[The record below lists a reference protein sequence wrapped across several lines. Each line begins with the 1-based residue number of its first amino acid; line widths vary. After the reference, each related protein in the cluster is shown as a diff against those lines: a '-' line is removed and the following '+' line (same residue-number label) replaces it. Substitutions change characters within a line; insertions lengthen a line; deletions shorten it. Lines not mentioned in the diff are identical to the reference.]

1 MGRKDHKYKAVKEK
15 DYAFGCPWLVY
26 SGEDPR
32 LEASLRKK
40 RYGLAACLLLIAGAA
55 LFLLLSVLSK
65 GGISVEKLERLQQER
80 DVPLK
85 LSLSYKD
92 VALEKDISITVLP
105 EHIGKDK
112 AESLFD
118 ECEQW
123 IKARLAEGLEFPEQA
138 PNGVLISWETD
149 DLSYIGAQGPT
160 LFTLIAQLGA
170 GEYSRLCEFSVRVDP
185 GAEDYLSSL
194 DKLAADTAEDLSGKD
209 NGPALALPTLLD
221 GVKLNWSLPSDPLP
235 GLVLLASGFAAVFV
249 WFKRDDSAKKK
260 MERRRKAFELQ
271 IPDMSL
277 QMILL
282 LNAGLVVESAFAELL
297 SRESADDGPLYTI
310 FRDLKALSRAK
321 NTSFVTELYC
331 YARKAASADLMR
343 FATLVYEHAGRGSSL
358 ADKLEREREM
368 QSSAKMS
375 AARAKVRQAETRL
388 CFPLILLL
396 IALIII
402 TALPSFMSM

>member
-1 MGRKDHKYKAVKEK
+1 MEDSAWSRTVKLRTKDVNL
-15 DYAFGCPWLVY
+15 FR
-26 SGEDPR
+26 R
-32 LEASLRKK
+32 LRTSRLLEMLQEASIAHTEELGWTRETTLDRGFLWVVAMQQLQVIRMPEYDETVTLRSWPGPMMHVLYP
-40 RYGLAACLLLIAGAA
+40 RQYLLEDEEGNALVRGSAIWTLVDTETRAMADPDAHGVVIEGA
-55 LFLLLSVLSK
+55 
-65 GGISVEKLERLQQER
+65 R
-80 DVPLK
+80 
-85 LSLSYKD
+85 
-92 VALEKDISITVLP
+92 T
-105 EHIGKDK
+105 
-112 AESLFD
+112 
-118 ECEQW
+118 
-123 IKARLAEGLEFPEQA
+123 
-138 PNGVLISWETD
+138 
-149 DLSYIGAQGPT
+149 
-160 LFTLIAQLGA
+160 
-170 GEYSRLCEFSVRVDP
+170 
-185 GAEDYLSSL
+185 SL
-194 DKLAADTAEDLSGKD
+194 DY
-209 NGPALALPTLLD
+209 
-221 GVKLNWSLPSDPLP
+221 PLP

-297 SRESADDGPLYTI
+297 SRGSADDGPLYTI

-368 QSSAKMS
+368 QSSGRMS